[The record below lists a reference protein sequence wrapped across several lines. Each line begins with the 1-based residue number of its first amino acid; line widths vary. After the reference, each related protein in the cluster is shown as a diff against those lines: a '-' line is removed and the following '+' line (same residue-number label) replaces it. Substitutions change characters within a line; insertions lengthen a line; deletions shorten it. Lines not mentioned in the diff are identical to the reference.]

1 MYDKHNGLPWREH
14 MLEYLSL
21 DIICSS
27 KLATDPRINIR
38 TYFSAKWR
46 PLFMQHPLTL
56 IFSLFHLHCAMQNDA
71 CWNRITRLSLRSS
84 ELYQKHGYYSANPV
98 ISYTYAI
105 SKSGYISEVSV
116 FFQACTFWS
125 LNSSKSRVY
134 FLKLKILAHIDHTS
148 RPTWSFKNKPWHD
161 WHWLDAENMIDWLSV
176 SPRTCL
182 FRVTIMFVSFITV
195 RSIIFVFLVMA
206 SVFSTF
212 PPTYPAEWSIN
223 SLLIITK

>member
-1 MYDKHNGLPWREH
+1 MLLRCKSCNQLHLCNFKIRLYIGGKCFLSSMYFL
-14 MLEYLSL
+14 
-21 DIICSS
+21 
-27 KLATDPRINIR
+27 KLK
-38 TYFSAKWR
+38 FFK
-46 PLFMQHPLTL
+46 
-56 IFSLFHLHCAMQNDA
+56 
-71 CWNRITRLSLRSS
+71 
-84 ELYQKHGYYSANPV
+84 
-98 ISYTYAI
+98 
-105 SKSGYISEVSV
+105 ISEVSV
-116 FFQACTFWS
+116 S
-125 LNSSKSRVY
+125 LKRVLFETKNSRPY
-134 FLKLKILAHIDHTS
+134 HTS